1 MHDSRA
7 ERPADRCEIPCG
19 AFVMSSGVVEMA
31 LQIILVGSLVVVL
44 YAYAGYPVI
53 LWVWSL
59 FAQRPVSRTAITPR
73 VSIVIAAWNESA
85 RLAARIAN
93 CLNQEYPFDRLEVI
107 VVSDGSSDHT
117 ESVVGGFDPR
127 FVRLVALATRQ
138 GKAVALN
145 EGVAQATG
153 DVIVFADARQQFSST
168 VVADLVANFSDASV
182 GAVSGELI
190 LESGPEN
197 AGAEGVGM
205 YWKLEKWIRRKE
217 SEIGSVVGVTGAIYA
232 IRRALF
238 TPLPSGTILDDLLVP
253 MRIAMKGYRVL
264 FEDRAKAYD
273 QVSREYRD
281 EFARKVR
288 TLAGNYQAM
297 ALCPDLVNPR
307 RNPLWFQFM
316 SHKVCR
322 LAAPFMLVMLFLSS
336 AALAGE
342 FPYTVVFLAQV
353 AGYSAALI
361 GWGLIAAGVRERW
374 TSAAYTFCLL
384 NYAAF
389 VGAIRFVRRDPA
401 LWGKTS

>member
-1 MHDSRA
+1 MN
-7 ERPADRCEIPCG
+7 
-19 AFVMSSGVVEMA
+19 SGHVEMIPQV
-31 LQIILVGSLVVVL
+31 LLFGSLFVVL
-44 YAYAGYPVI
+44 YAYAGYPLV
-53 LWVWSL
+53 LLVWSL
-59 FAQRPVSRTAITPR
+59 CQRRIVFRASITPR
-73 VSIVIAAWNESA
+73 VSIVIAAWNEA
-85 RLAARIAN
+85 PRLAARIEN
-93 CLNQEYPFDRLEVI
+93 CLKQEYPVNRLEVI
-107 VVSDGSSDHT
+107 VVSDGSSDQT
-117 ESVVGGFDPR
+117 ESVVRGYDPNV
-127 FVRLVALATRQ
+127 VRLVALAARQ

-145 EGVAQATG
+145 AGVVHATG
-153 DVIVFADARQQFSST
+153 DIIVFADARQQFSLT
-168 VVADLVANFSDASV
+168 AVADLVANFADSSV

-190 LESGPEN
+190 LESDPAN
-197 AGAEGVGM
+197 TGAEGVGV
-205 YWKLEKWIRRKE
+205 YWTLEKWIRRKE
-217 SEIGSVVGVTGAIYA
+217 SESGSVVGVTGAIYA

-238 TPLPSGTILDDLLVP
+238 TPLPPGTILDDLLVP

-273 QVSREYRD
+273 RVSREYRD

-297 ALCPDLVNPR
+297 ALCRDLVNPW

-322 LAAPFMLVMLFLSS
+322 LAAPFMLVMLFVSS
-336 AALAGE
+336 AVLAFR
-342 FPYTVVFLAQV
+342 FPYNVLFLAQV

-361 GWGLIAAGVRERW
+361 GWGLIQVGVRERW

-384 NYAAF
+384 NYAAL